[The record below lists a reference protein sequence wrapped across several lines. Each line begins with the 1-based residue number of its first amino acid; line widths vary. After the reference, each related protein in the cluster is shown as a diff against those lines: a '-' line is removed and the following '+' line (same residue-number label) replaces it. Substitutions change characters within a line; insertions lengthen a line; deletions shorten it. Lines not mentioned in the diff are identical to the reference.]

1 MTSMA
6 VESLDRIVLGHNSFF
21 GVNHLSRQHGAER
34 EAMFEDVTAILQI
47 METAA
52 SLEVTAMMMS
62 THPRA
67 TGVANAVRSS
77 RLLKEQ
83 WSFYPL
89 LPYITKYV
97 RQANEK
103 GMVNIVLDQLKQA
116 GWTQA
121 LGILAR
127 GGLGALT
134 KDYRHI
140 LSTLIGLELA
150 PFHGLRLKAVFLHDV
165 LTDLALALD
174 IPEVLDLYAAEIK
187 KRFGARAGFATK
199 NLPLL
204 VERFQR
210 YGFQSPLVL
219 AQLNKIG
226 FGMNPSREACER
238 VLASSQLEVMAM
250 GTLASGYLRPKE
262 AYDYV
267 FARPAVQSVVVGVS
281 TPGHAAET
289 FAAVRDA
296 AAAVR

>member
-1 MTSMA
+1 MGMA
-6 VESLDRIVLGHNSFF
+6 AESLDRIVLGHNSFF
-21 GVNHLSRQHGAER
+21 GVNHLSRQHGANR
-34 EAMFEDVTAILQI
+34 EAMFEDVSAIVKM

-52 SLEVTAMMMS
+52 SFDVTAMMMS

-67 TGVANAVRSS
+67 TAVADVVRNS
-77 RLLKEQ
+77 RELRDS

-116 GWTQA
+116 GWTQT

-150 PFHGLRLKAVFLHDV
+150 PFHGLQLKTVFLHDV

-174 IPEVLDLYAAEIK
+174 IPEVLELHATEIK

-204 VERFQR
+204 VERFRR
-210 YGFQSPLVL
+210 YGFQTPRVLV
-219 AQLNKIG
+219 QINKIG
-226 FGMNPSREACER
+226 FGMNPSREACEH
-238 VLASSQLEVMAM
+238 VLAGSSVEVMAM

-262 AYDYV
+262 AYEYV

-281 TPGHAAET
+281 TPSHAAET
-289 FAAVRDA
+289 FGALRGA